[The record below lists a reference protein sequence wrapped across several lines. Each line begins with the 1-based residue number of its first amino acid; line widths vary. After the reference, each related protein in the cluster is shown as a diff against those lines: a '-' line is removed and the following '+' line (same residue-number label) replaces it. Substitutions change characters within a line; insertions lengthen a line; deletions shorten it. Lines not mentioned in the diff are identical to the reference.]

1 MKEKNNNISEKEYIL
16 TYKSQEHFEVLGWV
30 RAKSLEEAKKIAQIQ
45 LLIEAKRYNVIEA
58 EIAEWGE
65 NGIVPF
71 KF

>member
-45 LLIEAKRYNVIEA
+45 LLIEAKRYNVA
-58 EIAEWGE
+58 
-65 NGIVPF
+65 
-71 KF
+71 

>member
-30 RAKSLEEAKKIAQIQ
+30 RAKSLEQAKKIAQTQ
-45 LLIEAKRYNVIEA
+45 LLIEAKRYNVTQA
-58 EIAEWGE
+58 EIAEWRE

>member
-45 LLIEAKRYNVIEA
+45 LLIEAKRYNVTEA

-65 NGIVPF
+65 NSIVPF

>member
-1 MKEKNNNISEKEYIL
+1 MKEKNNNIPEKEYIL

-45 LLIEAKRYNVIEA
+45 LLIEAKRYNVREA

-65 NGIVPF
+65 NSIVPF